1 MRYILGYFALITG
14 LSGLELIW
22 AGSAYGF
29 VFVVIAAVL
38 IYVLVRME
46 RTRRRERRYGS
57 YGEAIE
63 GYEKRFTDA
72 EQSLESKLP
81 ENVLDSPALVELLSA
96 YEHDADEAEAIRRE
110 YAQLQQRFKDWR
122 DEFDQLHALNESG
135 AVGLPKQFAER
146 YDELD
151 RQLSQL
157 LADVKRLDAR
167 AAEVDRATDDPLDQI
182 AQGALKL
189 EQAKATCAHVFGNKV
204 PDELSSQLT
213 VGSETLA
220 QARGAI
226 AAGAERPLDAVRLAQ
241 KVGLLAD
248 AVIARSK
255 ELAKLPGELGATHAD
270 ATKRSAQLAAEIS
283 AAEATLETAAETCAP
298 SCLSD
303 VRAYAAEAEQSVEH
317 ARSLAA
323 GDATGL
329 ALANESLMRAAE
341 LVKRIEDH
349 LAALDQAALQG
360 RHQVE
365 QAERAVD
372 RAWASVTASSRPRDE
387 VERADRVVARAREL
401 AAEARSEIEQTRP
414 DWFHAA
420 SLAKRAVELAD
431 ALVGPPELRSASD

>member
-1 MRYILGYFALITG
+1 M
-14 LSGLELIW
+14 
-22 AGSAYGF
+22 
-29 VFVVIAAVL
+29 VIAAVL

-46 RTRRRERRYGS
+46 RTRRREKRYGD

-72 EQSLESKLP
+72 QQSLESKLP

-96 YEHDADEAEAIRRE
+96 YEHDTEKAEAIRRE
-110 YAQLQQRFKDWR
+110 YAQLQQRFKSWR
-122 DEFDQLHALNESG
+122 DEFGQLHALNESG

-182 AQGALKL
+182 AQGALIL
-189 EQAKATCAHVFGNKV
+189 EQAKATCAHAFVDKV

-213 VGSETLA
+213 LGGEKLA

-241 KVGLLAD
+241 EVSTLAG

-255 ELAKLPGELGATHAD
+255 ELAKLPGELGATQAD
-270 ATKRSAQLAAEIS
+270 VTERSAQLAEEIS
-283 AAEATLETAAETCAP
+283 AAKATLETAAGTCAP
-298 SCLSD
+298 SCLLD
-303 VRAYAAEAEQSVEH
+303 VRAYGAEAEQAVKH

-323 GDATGL
+323 GDAAGL
-329 ALANESLMRAAE
+329 ALANESLARAAE
-341 LVKRIEDH
+341 LVKRIDDH

-372 RAWASVTASSRPRDE
+372 QAWASVTASSRPRDE
-387 VERADRVVARAREL
+387 VERADRVAARAREL
-401 AAEARSEIEQTRP
+401 AAEARSEIDQTRP

-420 SLAKRAVELAD
+420 SLAKRAVDLAD
-431 ALVGPPELRSASD
+431 ALVGPPELRSARD